1 MRVPSLSDMLLED
14 FKSDIQ
20 YNPETVDA
28 DIERLRSETESS
40 KVEMDKKIEEFKN
53 GTVDFNSVND
63 LINNYFNKK
72 TQLDYLMIVSRVKV
86 NLPAEE
92 VK

>member
-1 MRVPSLSDMLLED
+1 MLLED